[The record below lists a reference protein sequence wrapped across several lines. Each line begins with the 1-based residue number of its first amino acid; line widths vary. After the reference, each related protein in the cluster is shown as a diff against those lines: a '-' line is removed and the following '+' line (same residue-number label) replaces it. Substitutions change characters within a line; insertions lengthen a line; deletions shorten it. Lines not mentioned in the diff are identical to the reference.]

1 MADVLKEAGGS
12 LENADISSIN
22 LSRNIENEAVIVV
35 DKKQEEKKIS
45 INSATVEE
53 LDELPGIGP
62 SIAQRIVE
70 YRNHHSFQTLEDL
83 KEVKGIGDKL
93 FQKIK
98 DRIML

>member
-62 SIAQRIVE
+62 SIALRIVE